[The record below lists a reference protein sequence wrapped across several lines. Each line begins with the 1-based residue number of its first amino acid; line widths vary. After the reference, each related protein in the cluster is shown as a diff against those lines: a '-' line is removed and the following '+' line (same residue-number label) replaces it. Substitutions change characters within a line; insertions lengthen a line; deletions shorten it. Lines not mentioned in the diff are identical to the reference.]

1 MQNAEAEFPAPGA
14 GAVVKRRTALPPRRI
29 EPKPAPVPAASS
41 SANPVHA
48 SKKSKTLYSGE
59 LNETH
64 MAAGFGMGMAV
75 PTGGTR
81 RNKPAAAAEG
91 GLFSPVL
98 VGLKRPDSTALAS
111 AVGGLHRSNSTSHM
125 SKRFKGMGSSS
136 TSGAVTVAGQQ
147 FVFGASSNLGGGS
160 TLLDE
165 GSQMASNCP
174 SGAGAGGGDRSN
186 GFGGP
191 SNSGWDSSRAGA
203 AMASRMGAPAGAL
216 LSKAGSAGIPP
227 PVPMARSNS
236 LGGAGS
242 DKTSLFA
249 KLHARK
255 R

>member
-1 MQNAEAEFPAPGA
+1 MSQNAEFPAPGA

-29 EPKPAPVPAASS
+29 EPKPAPVLAASS

-75 PTGGTR
+75 PAGGTR

-91 GLFSPVL
+91 GLFSQVL

-125 SKRFKGMGSSS
+125 SKRFRGMGSSS

-147 FVFGASSNLGGGS
+147 FVFGASSSIGGGS

-165 GSQMASNCP
+165 GSQMASNFP
-174 SGAGAGGGDRSN
+174 AGGGDRSN

-191 SNSGWDSSRAGA
+191 SSSGWDSSRAGA

-216 LSKAGSAGIPP
+216 LSKVGSASIPP